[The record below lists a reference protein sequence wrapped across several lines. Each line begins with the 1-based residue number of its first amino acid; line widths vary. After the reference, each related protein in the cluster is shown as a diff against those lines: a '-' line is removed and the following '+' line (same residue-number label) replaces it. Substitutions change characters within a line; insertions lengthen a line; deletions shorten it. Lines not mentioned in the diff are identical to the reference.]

1 MDRMNDHPPDETSPD
16 QQRLDALLGRYVNES
31 IPTVPGNLESRVW
44 REIRAR
50 REHEQKNRG
59 SDWLTLILSL
69 WRQPRM
75 AFAGVAAAAAI
86 GVSMSWATATTAH
99 ATSTQQALDLGVFSM
114 ESPSLPSTLLARAKA
129 RP

>member
-1 MDRMNDHPPDETSPD
+1 MDRMNDHRPDETSRD
-16 QQRLDALLGRYVNES
+16 QQRLDALLGRYVSEP

-50 REHEQKNRG
+50 REQDRQNPG
-59 SDWLTLILSL
+59 GDWLKLVLSL
-69 WRQPRM
+69 WRQPCM
-75 AFAGVAAAAAI
+75 AFVGVTAAAVI
-86 GVSMSWATATTAH
+86 GVTMSWVSAATAH

-129 RP
+129 QP